1 MEFTTL
7 QAKTQLSKLLAMA
20 KAGEEVIITSG
31 RDKQPVAQLLPVQ
44 RKGGIKFGLL
54 KDIMPPITSDLFEPL
69 PEEELRAW
77 EESELWPT
85 S

>member
-7 QAKTQLSKLLAMA
+7 QAKTQRSKLLAMA
-20 KAGEEVIITSG
+20 QAGEEVVITSG
-31 RDKQPVAQLLPVQ
+31 RDKQPVAHLVPVK
-44 RKGGIKFGLL
+44 RGGIKIGLL

-69 PEEELRAW
+69 PEEVLRAW

-85 S
+85 

>member
-7 QAKTQLSKLLAMA
+7 EAKTQLSKLLAMVR
-20 KAGEEVIITSG
+20 AGEEVVITAG
-31 RDKQPVAQLLPVQ
+31 RERKPVAKLVPVEPK
-44 RKGGIKFGLL
+44 RGIRIGLM

-77 EESELWPT
+77 EEGEV
-85 S
+85 